1 MYNFQG
7 RPDQYAPVTRYHI
20 VFENPSHLYSQ
31 AIYIVYNEKRK
42 NKKKRKARS
51 QNRLEM
57 GEMLERKW
65 GKNKREG
72 RRGD

>member
-7 RPDQYAPVTRYHI
+7 PPNRYASVTRYHI

-42 NKKKRKARS
+42 NKK
-51 QNRLEM
+51 E
-57 GEMLERKW
+57 
-65 GKNKREG
+65 KREREKSLGSEKIRNG
-72 RRGD
+72 RDVREKDEEEQE